1 MFSMVKLTSRQAEIL
16 DFLIETHRARGMTP
30 TYREI
35 ADRFGFKSTRAVAD
49 HIYALEK
56 KGYIRRRSGRSRG
69 IELLSS
75 MKTVSQAA
83 IAVPI
88 LGNIPAGNPDELFE
102 HSNGALSIDQELLRG
117 STKHRLFALR
127 VSGDSMEGRGIYK
140 GDWVV
145 ADADARPYENDVVVA
160 LIDRQNTLKTLA
172 KKKGRFFLKAENPN
186 YKDLTPVTELVIQGV
201 VRAVLR
207 GVN

>member
-1 MFSMVKLTSRQAEIL
+1 MFSMAKLTLRQSEVL
-16 DFLIETHRARGMTP
+16 HFLTETHLALGMTP

-49 HIYALEK
+49 HICALEK
-56 KGYIRRRSGRSRG
+56 KGYIRRRSGQSRG
-69 IELLSS
+69 IELLSL
-75 MKTVSQAA
+75 MKTFNHAA
-83 IAVPI
+83 ISVPI

-102 HSNGALSIDQELLRG
+102 HANGTLSIDQELLRG
-117 STKHRLFALR
+117 VTKHRLFALR
-127 VSGDSMEGRGIYK
+127 VNGNSMEGRGIYK

-145 ADADARPYENDVVVA
+145 ADADARPHENDVVVA
-160 LIDRQNTLKTLA
+160 LVDRQNTLKTLA
-172 KKKGRFFLKAENPN
+172 KKKGQFFLKAENPK